1 MAFFSCFKISSY
13 LSKIIHNIFCGFSHQ
28 IGIPREGFI
37 FVVFL
42 NLQNYA
48 AAIVVMSTKLCGG
61 DCSNASLQ
69 KFMIINPYAFLQDT
83 LPGVTQGIKIDFETG
98 YEQPGSG
105 EAQIR

>member
-1 MAFFSCFKISSY
+1 MAFFSCFKMSSY

-69 KFMIINPYAFLQDT
+69 KLIINNPYAFLQDT
-83 LPGVTQGIKIDFETG
+83 LP
-98 YEQPGSG
+98 
-105 EAQIR
+105 